1 MAKRAELVCFDWGGV
16 ILRHCR
22 SWEEACRVGG
32 LEMRAGIMAPELVH
46 LRRLATRAFQAGRIA
61 CDEFYDML
69 THATGGLYTR
79 EECVR
84 LHDAWLLDEYEGM
97 SEVVD
102 EIHARGVVTA
112 LLSNTNESHWRRGF
126 PEMGKADYPTAGK
139 LRHAHASHLL
149 GFAKPQEEIYR
160 AFENA
165 VGVRGEG
172 VLFFDDLEENL
183 ATARGL
189 GWQTVRVD
197 HTGDTAAQVR
207 GALREFGLI
216 G

>member
-1 MAKRAELVCFDWGGV
+1 MARRPDLVCFDWGGV

-32 LEMRAGIMAPELVH
+32 LEMRPAVMAPELLH
-46 LRRLATRAFQAGRIA
+46 LRRIATRAYQAGRIE

-84 LHDAWLLDEYEGM
+84 LHDAWLLDEYVGLGA
-97 SEVVD
+97 VVD
-102 EIHARGVVTA
+102 DLHAHGVVTA
-112 LLSNTNESHWRRGF
+112 LLSNTNQSHWRRGF
-126 PEMGKADYPTAGK
+126 PATGPADYPTAGK
-139 LRHAHASHLL
+139 LRHPHASHLL

-165 VGVRGEG
+165 VGVRDES
-172 VLFFDDLEENL
+172 VLFFDDVEENL
-183 ATARGL
+183 VTARGI
-189 GWQTVRVD
+189 GWQCVLVD
-197 HTGDTAAQVR
+197 HTGDTAKQVR

>member
-1 MAKRAELVCFDWGGV
+1 MATRPEMVCFDWGGV

-32 LEMRAGIMAPELVH
+32 LEMRPAVMAPDLLH
-46 LRRLATRAFQAGRIA
+46 LRRIATRAYQAGRVD

-97 SEVVD
+97 GEVVD
-102 EIHARGVVTA
+102 QIHAHGVATA
-112 LLSNTNESHWRRGF
+112 LLSNTNQSHWRRGF
-126 PEMGKADYPTAGK
+126 PEHGPADYPTAGR
-139 LRHAHASHLL
+139 LRFPHASHLL

-160 AFENA
+160 AFEDV
-165 VGVRGEG
+165 VGVRGAA

-183 ATARGL
+183 VTARRL
-189 GWQTVRVD
+189 GWRTVLVD

-216 G
+216 E